1 MANNPDKKLQI
12 VAFSTS
18 DSSQTPNE
26 IINIFLGQNNHKI
39 IKKSRHSIA
48 FSINI
53 KDSPKEKTIMIYSIL
68 DLSREYTGVTDVNC
82 YVLFIDLEKEDSI
95 KKLNDIIDYARDYCD
110 LMKKIYVLG
119 FISGIENNVKY
130 VNKSDITKIL
140 DQDQANYEYKEIN
153 LKNLKEVSDA
163 IMDVLEYSSKHSI
176 NGFIR
181 EDRDSGQAKSCEI
194 F

>member
-1 MANNPDKKLQI
+1 MANVPEKKLQI

-26 IINIFLGQNNHKI
+26 IINLFLEQHTHKI

-53 KDSPKEKTIMIYSIL
+53 KDSPKEKTIMVYSIL

-82 YVLFIDLEKEDSI
+82 YLLFIDLEKEDSI
-95 KKLNDIIDYARDYCD
+95 KKLNDIIDYARDFCD
-110 LMKKIYVLG
+110 LMKKIFVIG
-119 FISGIENNVKY
+119 MVSGNEKSVKAID
-130 VNKSDITKIL
+130 KTDITKIL
-140 DQDQANYEYKEIN
+140 DQLQANYEYKEIN
-153 LKNLKEVSDA
+153 KKNAKEVSDTFME
-163 IMDVLEYSSKHSI
+163 ILEYSSKHSI
-176 NGFIR
+176 NGLL
-181 EDRDSGQAKSCEI
+181 RDEKEANQANSCEV